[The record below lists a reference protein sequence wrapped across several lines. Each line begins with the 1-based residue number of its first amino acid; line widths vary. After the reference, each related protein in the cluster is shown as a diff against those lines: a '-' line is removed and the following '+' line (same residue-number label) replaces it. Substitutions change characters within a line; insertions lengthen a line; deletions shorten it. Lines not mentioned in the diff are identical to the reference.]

1 MSFLNTQHQKCGLV
15 IGINYENDGQAK
27 LNGCI
32 EDTVNI
38 SQFLKEKCGYAEDN
52 IELLTDNTTLK
63 PTRQNIINSIEG
75 MVEGI
80 RSIIPDI

>member
-15 IGINYENDGQAK
+15 IGINYENDSSAK

-38 SQFLKEKCGYAEDN
+38 SNFLQKKN
-52 IELLTDNTTLK
+52 VVILPVIFNF
-63 PTRQNIINSIEG
+63 
-75 MVEGI
+75 
-80 RSIIPDI
+80 